1 MQFPV
6 SEKELT
12 RDYKA
17 VTNEVDK
24 LSRERYTKI
33 WLAWPEFV
41 NRAGTWECLRD
52 LHIALFGGLFSFAG
66 EIRKVNISKGGFR
79 FANYI
84 FLQNNIPIV
93 TAMSQKDFD
102 SILAKYIEMNI
113 LHPFREG
120 NGRAARLWLDSM
132 LERELNTRV
141 NWQKI
146 SRDDYFQAIERSPV
160 NELELTKLL
169 KDSLLSPDLLKNEK
183 IFAEDL
189 SASYDYEM

>member
-1 MQFPV
+1 MKFPV
-6 SEKELT
+6 SEKDLT

-17 VTNEVDK
+17 VTSEVDK
-24 LSRERYTKI
+24 LSREKYTKI
-33 WLAWPEFV
+33 WLSWPEFV
-41 NRAGTWECLRD
+41 SNAGTWECLRD
-52 LHIALFGGLFSFAG
+52 LHVALFGGLFSFAG

-84 FLQNNIPIV
+84 FLQNNIPLVI
-93 TAMSQKDFD
+93 AMSQKDFD

-146 SRDDYFQAIERSPV
+146 SRDDYLSAMERSPV
-160 NELELTKLL
+160 NALELTKLL
-169 KDSLLSPDLLKNEK
+169 KDSLLSPDLLRNEK

-189 SASYDYEM
+189 SASYSYEM

>member
-1 MQFPV
+1 MKFPV
-6 SEKELT
+6 SEKDLT

-17 VTNEVDK
+17 VTSEVDK

-33 WLAWPEFV
+33 WAAWPEFV
-41 NRAGTWECLRD
+41 SNAGTWECLRD
-52 LHIALFGGLFSFAG
+52 LHVALFGGLFSFAG

-84 FLQNNIPIV
+84 FLQNNIPLVI
-93 TAMSQKDFD
+93 AMSQKDFD

-146 SRDDYFQAIERSPV
+146 SRDDYLSAMERSPV
-160 NELELTKLL
+160 NALELTKLL
-169 KDSLLSPDLLKNEK
+169 KDSLLSPDLLRNEK

-189 SASYDYEM
+189 SASYSYEM